1 MIHLAELALRHDIP
15 GSDWAYG
22 ASMNYQF
29 NALNVRLTEIG
40 RQWEGP
46 VFANVFAEHK
56 DLLGLNVRA
65 SIGTVLGATSMFD
78 RIAYVGRRTG
88 PVAFREK
95 RDRRIGPIFS
105 FTVRGKF

>member
-1 MIHLAELALRHDIP
+1 MHLAELSLRHDIP

-22 ASMNYQF
+22 GSMNYQL
-29 NALNVRLTEIG
+29 NALNYRLTEVG

-46 VFANVFAEHK
+46 VFANVFVEHK
-56 DLLGLNVRA
+56 DVLGLNVRA
-65 SIGTVLGATSMFD
+65 TIGNVLAGTSMFD
-78 RIAYVGRRTG
+78 RTVYVGRRTG
-88 PVAFREK
+88 PVAFFER